1 MDARCFRT
9 TVAGG
14 SGRVLQPAGLWFQP
28 KGEWLGRNDGH
39 RTAAQPSV
47 FVERKAVSREGPWRT
62 LRRNRTKCLVQRRSA
77 IGEHASARVEL
88 GWGLGAVEIPAREHM
103 GVQCGVWDGSS
114 IGQGSVIFP
123 VCAGLRGSD
132 AGATYRRRCY

>member
-28 KGEWLGRNDGH
+28 NGEWLGRNDGH
-39 RTAAQPSV
+39 RTAAQPPV

-62 LRRNRTKCLVQRRSA
+62 LRRNRTKWLAQPRS
-77 IGEHASARVEL
+77 GVGGHARGRVEV
-88 GWGLGAVEIPAREHM
+88 GWGRGP
-103 GVQCGVWDGSS
+103 VQYTAPRQSGW
-114 IGQGSVIFP
+114 
-123 VCAGLRGSD
+123 
-132 AGATYRRRCY
+132 YR